1 MTSACREP
9 CCAAPRMTVSELLE
23 RGLRRNREALAARE
37 TPDCADAEGNAAR
50 FAVTLAGDRIGAVG
64 FRATTCAT
72 LIAYCEW
79 LAETL
84 PGQRVAL
91 AAGLTSRDLIDA
103 LPGVPPL
110 KRERAVLAVAA
121 FRAALANLAMPVGAP

>member
-1 MTSACREP
+1 MTSTCREP

-23 RGLRRNREALAARE
+23 RGLRRRREPMPAAQA
-37 TPDCADAEGNAAR
+37 PDCADAAGNSAR
-50 FAVTLAGDRIGAVG
+50 FALALAGDRIGAIG

-79 LAETL
+79 LAETV

-91 AAGLTSRDLIDA
+91 AAALTPRDLIDA
-103 LPGVPPL
+103 VPGVPPL

-121 FRAALANLAMPVGAP
+121 FRAALADLATPMEAT